1 MAAGSRRGEEAE
13 PFRGH
18 MMYFCEEH
26 NLSFSPVLFFQL
38 ETRSPTV
45 PMISFKFD
53 VDFKSL
59 CFQKN
64 TSHVN
69 LAAAEKRKKEEEE
82 KKRITHE
89 H

>member
-1 MAAGSRRGEEAE
+1 
-13 PFRGH
+13 
-18 MMYFCEEH
+18 
-26 NLSFSPVLFFQL
+26 
-38 ETRSPTV
+38 
-45 PMISFKFD
+45 MISFKFD